1 MTTILSVA
9 GFGALVLPALAS
21 VVACYVFRDGI
32 TLKVDATISVLLTA
46 IVWGGPLALAGYLFT
61 LAAGL

>member
-1 MTTILSVA
+1 MTVVLSIA
-9 GFGALVLPALAS
+9 GFGALLLPAT
-21 VVACYVFRDGI
+21 VACYVFRDGI

-61 LAAGL
+61 LAAGLP

>member
-9 GFGALVLPALAS
+9 GFGALVLPA

-61 LAAGL
+61 LAAGLA

>member
-1 MTTILSVA
+1 MTVVLSIA
-9 GFGALVLPALAS
+9 GFGALLLPAA
-21 VVACYVFRDGI
+21 VAYYVLRDGI

-61 LAAGL
+61 LAAGLP